1 MMDFMRGKIEPRD
14 VEFGDLIAGER
25 SLALGSE
32 HLLSSLL
39 VLGSVFLWSRAVRG
53 RNESAAIPHSAAEVS
68 DTAGGKGWE
77 SIAGPSRSCSVGEWQ
92 KRTSSKYEKVLMPIL
107 NRIRI
112 SIPPSISSAGTMRNS
127 NGKHSAICGR
137 LQRLCAMHSRQQVL
151 T

>member
-14 VEFGDLIAGER
+14 VEFGDLIAGGR

-68 DTAGGKGWE
+68 DTAGGRGWE
-77 SIAGPSRSCSVGEWQ
+77 SIPGAF
-92 KRTSSKYEKVLMPIL
+92 PIL
-107 NRIRI
+107 Q
-112 SIPPSISSAGTMRNS
+112 
-127 NGKHSAICGR
+127 CGR
-137 LQRLCAMHSRQQVL
+137 MAKENFKSVFRTGSSQRSG
-151 T
+151 